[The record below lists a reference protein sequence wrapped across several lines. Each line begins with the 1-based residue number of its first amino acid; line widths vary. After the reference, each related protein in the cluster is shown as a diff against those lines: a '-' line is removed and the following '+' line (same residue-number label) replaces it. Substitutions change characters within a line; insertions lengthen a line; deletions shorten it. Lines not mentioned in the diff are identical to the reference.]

1 MLEELS
7 VRNYAL
13 VESLSL
19 SFGTG
24 MTVLTGETGAGKS
37 LLVGALSVIL
47 GGKAD
52 TEAIRTGKEEAVIS
66 AVFNV
71 NDNPEALS
79 WLAERD
85 ITPEEG
91 AIIVR
96 RTVKRQGRGGIYM
109 QNVPVTRSDLGE
121 FADLLVDLHS
131 QHEHQSL
138 FNEENH
144 RKLLDR
150 YAGCEELASQVR
162 SKFIEV
168 GELRRRLEELSNKER
183 DRARELEL
191 LEFAVKEIEAAR
203 LEPGEEEKLEQEK
216 QVLGQYERLYSLVE
230 EYQSLMNESRGGAL
244 GSIRKAR
251 SVMSHIAEIDQ
262 SLSEAGGRLESAFFE
277 LEDIA
282 DTVRDYASNMAFDPG
297 RLEECETRLAQIH
310 KLEKKYGA
318 TVAEVIQYAE
328 QAKEEIE
335 RLSDADAHREE
346 LSRRISEEEQE
357 LYRSAQELSKE
368 RKAAAT
374 TLQGGIEE
382 ILKTLA
388 MSKAEFSVQVEQ
400 KQSSRGRPVCGP
412 TGIDKV
418 AFMISPNPG
427 EPLKPLT
434 SIASGGEISRVML
447 AIKSVLAASDTVSTL
462 VFDEIDTGVGGEVAV
477 AIGDHLSGLA
487 GHTQVLAIT
496 HLASIAARAD
506 RHVRIEKHL
515 SETRTVVGAQALVEE
530 ERVEEIARMLSGD
543 KEAEVSLNHAKEL
556 LSRYTKGKLS

>member
-1 MLEELS
+1 VLEELT

-13 VESLSL
+13 VENLSL
-19 SFGTG
+19 SFAPGF
-24 MTVLTGETGAGKS
+24 TVLTGETGAGKS

-66 AVFNV
+66 GVFNI
-71 NDNPEALS
+71 DENPDALA
-79 WLAERD
+79 WLRERD
-85 ITPEEG
+85 ITPEDG
-91 AIIVR
+91 AVIVR

-109 QNVPVTRSDLGE
+109 QNVPVTRSDLGA

-162 SKFIEV
+162 AKFIEV
-168 GELRRRLEELSNKER
+168 GELRRRLDELSNKER

-191 LEFAVKEIEAAR
+191 LDFAVKEIEAAR
-203 LEPGEEEKLEQEK
+203 LSPGEEEQLEQEK

-230 EYQSLMNESRGGAL
+230 EFQSLMNESRDGAVA
-244 GSIRKAR
+244 SVRKAR
-251 SVMSHIAEIDQ
+251 SVMSHITDIDS
-262 SLSEAGGRLESAFFE
+262 SLSEVGGRLESAFFE

-282 DTVRDYASNMAFDPG
+282 DSVRDYASTMTFDPG
-297 RLEECETRLAQIH
+297 RLEECEARLAQIH

-318 TVAEVIQYAE
+318 TVTEVITYAE
-328 QAKEEIE
+328 NAREEIE
-335 RLSDADAHREE
+335 RLSDADAHKEE
-346 LSRRISEEEQE
+346 LSRRIAEEEQE
-357 LYRSAQELSKE
+357 LYRNAQELSRR
-368 RKAAAT
+368 RKAGAQE
-374 TLQGGIEE
+374 LQGRIEE
-382 ILKTLA
+382 ILRTLA
-388 MSKAEFSVQVEQ
+388 MGKAQFRVQVEQ
-400 KQSSRGRPVCGP
+400 KQSSRGRAVCGP

-418 AFMISPNPG
+418 AFMITPNPG

-447 AIKSVLAASDTVSTL
+447 SIKSVLAASDTVSTL
-462 VFDEIDTGVGGEVAV
+462 VFDEVDTGVGGEVAV
-477 AIGDHLSGLA
+477 AIGEHLARLA
-487 GHTQVLAIT
+487 EHTQVLAIT
-496 HLASIAARAD
+496 HLASIAARAHQ
-506 RHVRIEKHL
+506 HVRIEKQVAG
-515 SETRTVVGAQALVEE
+515 ERTVVGARALEQGS
-530 ERVEEIARMLSGD
+530 RVEEIARMLSGD

-556 LSRYTKGKLS
+556 LSRYTNGKPS

>member
-13 VESLSL
+13 VENLSL
-19 SFGTG
+19 SFGPGFTA
-24 MTVLTGETGAGKS
+24 LTGETGAGKS

-66 AVFNV
+66 GVFNV
-71 NDNPEALS
+71 ADNVEALE
-79 WLAERD
+79 WLQQRG
-85 ITPEEG
+85 ISPEDD
-91 AIIVR
+91 AVIVR

-150 YAGCEELASQVR
+150 YAGCEEPAAQVR
-162 SKFIEV
+162 SKFVEV

-203 LEPGEEEKLEQEK
+203 LQPGEEEKLEQEK
-216 QVLGQYERLYSLVE
+216 QVLGQYERLYSLIE
-230 EYQSLMNESRGGAL
+230 EFQGLMNESRDGAV
-244 GSIRKAR
+244 GAVRKAR
-251 SVMSHIAEIDQ
+251 SVMGHITEIDPT
-262 SLSEAGGRLESAFFE
+262 LSEAGGRLESAFFE

-282 DTVRDYASNMAFDPG
+282 DTVRDYASSMAFDPG
-297 RLEECETRLAQIH
+297 RLEACESRLAQIH

-318 TVAEVIQYAE
+318 TVAEVIDYADR
-328 QAKEEIE
+328 AKEEIE
-335 RLSDADAHREE
+335 RLSDADAHKEE
-346 LSRRISEEEQE
+346 LTRRISEEEKE
-357 LYRSAQELSKE
+357 LYRIAQELS
-368 RKAAAT
+368 RKRTEAAK
-374 TLQGGIEE
+374 TLQGGIES
-382 ILKTLA
+382 ILATLA
-388 MSKAEFSVQVEQ
+388 MEKAQFSVQVEQ

-427 EPLKPLT
+427 EPVKSLT

-477 AIGDHLSGLA
+477 AIGEHLSALA
-487 GHTQVLAIT
+487 KHTQVLAIT
-496 HLASIAARAD
+496 HLASIAARANL
-506 RHVRIEKHL
+506 HVRIEKHAAD
-515 SETRTVVGAQALVEE
+515 TRTVVGAHALADEA
-530 ERVEEIARMLSGD
+530 RVQEIARMLSGD

>member
-1 MLEELS
+1 MLEELT

-13 VESLSL
+13 VENLSL
-19 SFGTG
+19 SFGPG
-24 MTVLTGETGAGKS
+24 FSVLTGETGAGKS
-37 LLVGALSVIL
+37 LLIGALSVIL

-66 AVFNV
+66 GVFNV
-71 NDNPEALS
+71 TDNPEAIA
-79 WLAERD
+79 WLQERE
-85 ITPEEG
+85 INPEEG
-91 AIIVR
+91 AVIVR

-150 YAGCEELASQVR
+150 YAGCEELAAQVR
-162 SKFIEV
+162 GKFIEV

-203 LEPGEEEKLEQEK
+203 LEPGEEEQLEQEK
-216 QVLGQYERLYSLVE
+216 QILGQYERLYSLVE
-230 EYQSLMNESRGGAL
+230 EFQSLMNESRDGAIA
-244 GSIRKAR
+244 SVRKAR
-251 SVMSHIAEIDQ
+251 SVMSHISDIDS
-262 SLSEAGGRLESAFFE
+262 SLSEIGGRLESAFFE
-277 LEDIA
+277 LEDIG
-282 DTVRDYASNMAFDPG
+282 DTVRDYASTMTFDPG

-318 TVAEVIQYAE
+318 TVADVIAYAE
-328 QAKEEIE
+328 NAREEIE
-335 RLSDADAHREE
+335 RLSDADAHKEE
-346 LSRRISEEEQE
+346 LSRRIGQEEQE
-357 LYRSAQELSKE
+357 LYRNAQELSRK
-368 RKAAAT
+368 RKAGAEE
-374 TLQGGIEE
+374 LQGRIEE

-388 MSKAEFSVQVEQ
+388 MGKAQFRVQVEQ
-400 KQSSRGRPVCGP
+400 KQNSRGRAVCGP

-434 SIASGGEISRVML
+434 AIASGGEISRVML
-447 AIKSVLAASDTVSTL
+447 SIKSVLAASDTVSTL
-462 VFDEIDTGVGGEVAV
+462 VFDEVDTGVGGEVAV
-477 AIGDHLSGLA
+477 AIGEHLARLA
-487 GHTQVLAIT
+487 EHTQVLAIT

-506 RHVRIEKHL
+506 RHVRIEKQV
-515 SETRTVVGAQALVEE
+515 TGDRTVVGAQPLEE
-530 ERVEEIARMLSGD
+530 ENRVQEIARMLSGD

-556 LSRYTKGKLS
+556 LSRYTRGS

>member
-1 MLEELS
+1 MLEELT

-13 VESLSL
+13 VENLSL
-19 SFGTG
+19 SFGPG
-24 MTVLTGETGAGKS
+24 FSVLTGETGAGKS

-66 AVFNV
+66 GVFNV
-71 NDNPEALS
+71 SDNPEALT
-79 WLAERD
+79 WLGERE

-91 AIIVR
+91 AVIVR

-121 FADLLVDLHS
+121 FADLLIDLHS

-150 YAGCEELASQVR
+150 YAGCEELASEVR
-162 SKFIEV
+162 SKFIAV

-203 LEPGEEEKLEQEK
+203 LQPGEEEQLEQEK

-230 EYQSLMNESRGGAL
+230 EFQSLMNESRDGAVA
-244 GSIRKAR
+244 SVRKAR
-251 SVMSHIAEIDQ
+251 SVMGHITDIDS
-262 SLSEAGGRLESAFFE
+262 SLSEIGGRLESAFFE

-282 DTVRDYASNMAFDPG
+282 DSVRDYASTMTFDPG
-297 RLEECETRLAQIH
+297 RLEECEARLAQIH

-318 TVAEVIQYAE
+318 TVADVIEYAGN
-328 QAKEEIE
+328 AREEIE
-335 RLSDADAHREE
+335 RLSDADAHKEE
-346 LSRRISEEEQE
+346 LSRRIGQEEQE
-357 LYRSAQELSKE
+357 LYRNAQELSRK
-368 RKAAAT
+368 RKAGAEE
-374 TLQGGIEE
+374 LQGRIEE
-382 ILKTLA
+382 ILKSLA
-388 MSKAEFSVQVEQ
+388 MGKAQFRVQVEQ
-400 KQSSRGRPVCGP
+400 KQNSRGRAVCGP

-434 SIASGGEISRVML
+434 AIASGGEISRVML
-447 AIKSVLAASDTVSTL
+447 SIKSVLAASDTVSTL
-462 VFDEIDTGVGGEVAV
+462 VFDEVDTGVGGEVAV
-477 AIGDHLSGLA
+477 AIGEHLARLA
-487 GHTQVLAIT
+487 EHTQVLAIT

-506 RHVRIEKHL
+506 RHVRIEKQVTG
-515 SETRTVVGAQALVEE
+515 ERTVVGAQALEE
-530 ERVEEIARMLSGD
+530 TSRVQEIARMLSGD

-556 LSRYTKGKLS
+556 LSRYTKGS